1 VASVD
6 FVCLTVAGAAPDF
19 HRTSFLRLSPP
30 DGFIVGEREENV
42 KKKRFLKKGEV
53 PHVVVPHMKLTSYFH
68 ISCEGK

>member
-42 KKKRFLKKGEV
+42 KKKRFLKKGELENFILARV
-53 PHVVVPHMKLTSYFH
+53 FSYHCF
-68 ISCEGK
+68 